1 MKQTISQAIREKKV
15 LTFSYDGYPRTVE
28 PHCHGITTAG
38 NEALRCYQTA
48 GGSSSGNVPGWH
60 MMTVN
65 KIMGLSVSQSEFS
78 GPRSGYKRGDKGMST
93 IFEQL

>member
-1 MKQTISQAIREKKV
+1 MKNTISQAIRDRRV
-15 LTFSYDGYPRTVE
+15 LTFDYDGYQRTVE

-48 GGSSSGNVPGWH
+48 GGSSSGKVPGWH
-60 MMTVN
+60 MMKVEKIIGLTVS
-65 KIMGLSVSQSEFS
+65 LSVFG
-78 GPRSGYKRGDKGMST
+78 GPRPGYSRGDRNMST

>member
-1 MKQTISQAIREKKV
+1 MRNTISQAIKDRRI
-15 LTFSYDGYPRTVE
+15 LIFTYDGYSRTVE

-38 NEALRCYQTA
+38 NEAIRCYQTA
-48 GGSSSGNVPGWH
+48 GGSSSGTVPGWH

-65 KIMGLSVSQSEFS
+65 KIIGLTVSPSVFA
-78 GPRSGYKRGDKGMST
+78 GPRPGYNRGDKGMST

>member
-1 MKQTISQAIREKKV
+1 MNHVISQAIRDKKV
-15 LTFSYDGYPRTVE
+15 LTFTYDGYSRTVE

-60 MMTVN
+60 MMTIK
-65 KIMGLSVSQSEFS
+65 KILGLSLSQAIFS
-78 GPRSGYKRGDKGMST
+78 GPRDGYKKDDKDMPT
-93 IFEQL
+93 IFVQL

>member
-1 MKQTISQAIREKKV
+1 MRNTISQAIRNRQV
-15 LTFSYDGYPRTVE
+15 LTFTYDGYHRTVE

-48 GGSSSGNVPGWH
+48 GGSSSGKVPDWH
-60 MMTVN
+60 MMKVDKIVGLTVTP
-65 KIMGLSVSQSEFS
+65 SVFA
-78 GPRSGYKRGDKGMST
+78 GPRPGYNRGDRGMST